1 MMTKSKVLAFPVLLE
16 ELQTLRR
23 QGKRIVF
30 TNGCF
35 DLLHP
40 GHVRYLRAARELGDV
55 LVVAINSDASVRR
68 IKGPKR
74 PLVPAQDRAELL
86 AALEMVDY
94 VTIFDEDTPLDLIEK
109 IAPDVLV
116 KGGDWPPDTIVGAS
130 VVQARGGVV
139 RSVPY
144 AAGYSTSGL
153 VKRILE
159 RERECGVPS
168 TR

>member
-1 MMTKSKVLAFPVLLE
+1 MTKSKVLSLPALLE

-23 QGKRIVF
+23 RGARVVF

-40 GHVRYLRAARELGDV
+40 GHVRYLRAARALGEV
-55 LVVAINSDASVRR
+55 LVVAVNSDASVRR

-74 PLVPAQDRAELL
+74 PFVPAEDRAEIV

-94 VTIFDEDTPLDLIEK
+94 VMIFEEDTPLSLIEQ

-116 KGGDWPPDTIVGAS
+116 KGGDWPADTIVGAS
-130 VVQARGGVV
+130 VVRARGGTVL
-139 RSVPY
+139 SLPY
-144 AAGYSTSGL
+144 APGYSTSAL
-153 VKRILE
+153 IERILE
-159 RERECGVPS
+159 RERGAQDI
-168 TR
+168 